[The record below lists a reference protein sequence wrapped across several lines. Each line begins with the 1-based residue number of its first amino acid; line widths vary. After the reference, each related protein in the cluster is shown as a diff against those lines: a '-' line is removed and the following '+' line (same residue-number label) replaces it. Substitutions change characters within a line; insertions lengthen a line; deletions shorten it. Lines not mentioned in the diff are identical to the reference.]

1 MITQYQTISIQSTAE
16 PTIADRFK
24 EVTQTLS
31 RETGLS
37 EMIIILLIIVATF
50 VVAKMMKR
58 MVTRIIFVVLSFAS
72 TSLGTYLTYMN

>member
-1 MITQYQTISIQSTAE
+1 MCTCKQIKGVDMFVA
-16 PTIADRFK
+16 TIADRFNDF
-24 EVTQTLS
+24 TQTLS

-58 MVTRIIFVVLSFAS
+58 MVTRIIFVALSFAS

>member
-1 MITQYQTISIQSTAE
+1 MCTCTHVQGVDMFLA
-16 PTIADRFK
+16 TIADRFK
-24 EVTQTLS
+24 DFTQTLS

-37 EMIIILLIIVATF
+37 EMVVILLIIVATF

-58 MVTRIIFVVLSFAS
+58 MITRIIFVALSFAS

>member
-1 MITQYQTISIQSTAE
+1 MFLA
-16 PTIADRFK
+16 TIADRFK
-24 EVTQTLS
+24 DFTQTLS

-58 MVTRIIFVVLSFAS
+58 MITRIIFVALSFAS

>member
-1 MITQYQTISIQSTAE
+1 MFVA
-16 PTIADRFK
+16 TIADRFK
-24 EVTQTLS
+24 DFTQILS

-58 MVTRIIFVVLSFAS
+58 MITRIIFVVLSFAS

>member
-1 MITQYQTISIQSTAE
+1 MFVA
-16 PTIADRFK
+16 TIADRFK

-50 VVAKMMKR
+50 IVAKMMKR
-58 MVTRIIFVVLSFAS
+58 MITRIIFVALSFAS

>member
-1 MITQYQTISIQSTAE
+1 MCTCTHVQGVDMFLA
-16 PTIADRFK
+16 TIADRFK
-24 EVTQTLS
+24 DFTQTLS

-58 MVTRIIFVVLSFAS
+58 MITRVIFVVLSFAS

>member
-1 MITQYQTISIQSTAE
+1 MFVAM
-16 PTIADRFK
+16 IADRFK
-24 EVTQTLS
+24 DFTQTLS

-58 MVTRIIFVVLSFAS
+58 MITRVFMLSLKQQLIS
-72 TSLGTYLTYMN
+72 